1 MPRRRGQR
9 NDNYVPDLHESAS
22 IDAEG
27 NLNIT
32 VCNLSAE
39 DEADI
44 DGILVGFKPSAVKAE
59 ILTNKIDAFNDFD
72 APEVVKSESFDGV
85 KITDEGIS
93 FTLPACSVV
102 SITLKP

>member
-1 MPRRRGQR
+1 MRGPRG
-9 NDNYVPDLHESAS
+9 DLYVPNLHESAS

-32 VCNLSAE
+32 VCNLSLE

-44 DGILVGFKPSAVKAE
+44 DGVLVGFKPSSVDAE
-59 ILTNKIDAFNDFD
+59 ILTNKMDVYNTFEDG
-72 APEVVKSESFDGV
+72 EKVKAEHFDGV

-102 SITLKP
+102 RITVKP